1 MSYVLDSTVFIDVL
15 RDHQGALAFL
25 RGVTERPAA
34 SEVTRVETIRGLRA
48 RERAIAERLFAL
60 VDWHPVDEPIAR
72 VAGDFGREFRRSH
85 ANLGSPDLII
95 AATARALD
103 LPLASSNVKHYPM
116 FRGLEPPY

>member
-1 MSYVLDSTVFIDVL
+1 LSYVLDSTVFIDVL